1 MKINKR
7 NIIIIGITLI
17 FLIFLCYLF
26 PYTGDDWAW
35 GSSIG
40 EDRLQ
45 SFFED
50 YNGRYA
56 GNIIVMLLT
65 RSNIIKTIVM
75 TVVIWGMAYLSYRI
89 VNKEKISLFVLFII
103 LFFAMSRTIFRQGIV
118 WTAGFTNYAISTF
131 LILIYFYILTLK
143 HSERKVWNVIKLISV
158 FLLAVVNSLFA
169 EHVTIYLVVIDL
181 IILVYERIKNKKINK
196 IVLVHLIGAVI
207 GAILMFTNGAYGMIA
222 NDQDGYRSMPVDGIS
237 SIFQKIS
244 ENFVTVYQELITN
257 NVLLIIVLTILL
269 IGIIYKYFKEN
280 TVKNSLKII
289 LYGISMFLIG
299 VTAYIVVRNIN
310 PSWLILLKED
320 LTQYFEFAISVIYF
334 ICILILT
341 YLCITDKNKKVRI
354 LFSWLS
360 ISILSAQ
367 MFIVQP
373 IGGRCFLPMYVF
385 FLLIA
390 LEIYD
395 YLIDKS
401 EKQKLLNIIM
411 ITACM
416 FIAVYFSSIF
426 LYIHHIDSERKEYLL
441 EETAKGSK
449 EILLTHLP
457 YEQYLWTATPFKE
470 NDIWEDRIKLFY
482 HIPEDVN
489 LKIISLKEWNKIKD
503 NN

>member
-158 FLLAVVNSLFA
+158 FLAVPS
-169 EHVTIYLVVIDL
+169 IVI
-181 IILVYERIKNKKINK
+181 
-196 IVLVHLIGAVI
+196 
-207 GAILMFTNGAYGMIA
+207 
-222 NDQDGYRSMPVDGIS
+222 
-237 SIFQKIS
+237 
-244 ENFVTVYQELITN
+244 
-257 NVLLIIVLTILL
+257 
-269 IGIIYKYFKEN
+269 
-280 TVKNSLKII
+280 VK
-289 LYGISMFLIG
+289 F
-299 VTAYIVVRNIN
+299 
-310 PSWLILLKED
+310 
-320 LTQYFEFAISVIYF
+320 
-334 ICILILT
+334 
-341 YLCITDKNKKVRI
+341 
-354 LFSWLS
+354 
-360 ISILSAQ
+360 
-367 MFIVQP
+367 
-373 IGGRCFLPMYVF
+373 
-385 FLLIA
+385 
-390 LEIYD
+390 
-395 YLIDKS
+395 
-401 EKQKLLNIIM
+401 
-411 ITACM
+411 
-416 FIAVYFSSIF
+416 
-426 LYIHHIDSERKEYLL
+426 
-441 EETAKGSK
+441 
-449 EILLTHLP
+449 
-457 YEQYLWTATPFKE
+457 
-470 NDIWEDRIKLFY
+470 
-482 HIPEDVN
+482 
-489 LKIISLKEWNKIKD
+489 
-503 NN
+503 